1 MAGSLRGFV
10 SAARA
15 AFRGR
20 AALVA
25 EAIVLRYQ
33 VAVLQRSGTRRPRF
47 RASDRL
53 FWALLS
59 RWWSGWRKGLV
70 LVQPETVLRWR
81 RQGLSLI
88 WSYRSRGRWRG
99 GRPRIAREIRD
110 LIAGMARDNFLWGA
124 PRIHGELLKL
134 GFSVSQ
140 ATVSRYMPDPRWR
153 RSQSWRTFIRNQAE
167 GIGLSE
173 LTGGRSVSDF
183 IGTTARSWLRVVL
196 RRIVGFISDRFANCS
211 QQPARPR
218 ALSERRRNGPMS
230 TWATAGAAWA
240 ATSSITRRGAELQTA
255 NRPRKS
261 LAGARAPPYHVR
273 ASPLRRP
280 TGYARFCLPVIYT
293 QPCRNVSRPTRRTA
307 DAGPRRSNSNFTRN
321 HSDQVLRTDKDPAT
335 RFRPL
340 EGVRLAAG
348 FFVSFDL
355 TIATSSQNTRT
366 SSSAK
371 RIVTTLP
378 LASAGRP

>member
-10 SAARA
+10 TAARA
-15 AFRGR
+15 VFRAR

-25 EAIVLRYQ
+25 ELIALRHQ

-59 RWWSGWRKGLV
+59 RRWSGWRKGLV

-88 WSYRSRGRWRG
+88 WGYRSRGRWRG

-153 RSQSWRTFIRNQAE
+153 RSQSWQTFIRNQAA

-173 LTGGRSVSDF
+173 LTGGRSISEF
-183 IGTTARSWLRVVL
+183 IGTNTRSWLRAVGQ
-196 RRIVGFISDRFANCS
+196 RIVGFISDRFANCR
-211 QQPARPR
+211 QQPVGPR
-218 ALSERRRNGPMS
+218 ARSDRQRNSRLS

-240 ATSSITRRGAELQTA
+240 ATSSIARRGAERQTA
-255 NRPRKS
+255 NLARKS
-261 LAGARAPPYHVR
+261 MAGARAPPYHVR
-273 ASPLRRP
+273 ASPPRRP
-280 TGYARFCLPVIYT
+280 TGYARLCLLVKNTRPSRV
-293 QPCRNVSRPTRRTA
+293 VSRPMRRNCRLCA
-307 DAGPRRSNSNFTRN
+307 RMPNPEF
-321 HSDQVLRTDKDPAT
+321 HSKS
-335 RFRPL
+335 FRPSS
-340 EGVRLAAG
+340 EDGQRLHRNCGGHAHNP
-348 FFVSFDL
+348 F
-355 TIATSSQNTRT
+355 
-366 SSSAK
+366 SAFE
-371 RIVTTLP
+371 RAHAPFAPVQ
-378 LASAGRP
+378 